1 LIKIS
6 ERLGRVEY
14 AIRDIILHAR
24 EYQKTGKKILYLNIG
39 DPVAFD
45 FKTPLHIKN
54 ALIDALNNDYDY
66 YTDSEGWPDLRQ
78 SIVEKESNKKGL
90 NLTSS
95 DVLVTNGVSEG
106 LDMVM
111 GSIIEENDEIL
122 LPGPYYP
129 PYSSYAKFYG
139 ANISEFKILDDGKPD
154 VDDIRKKI
162 TNKSRAICII
172 NPSNPTG
179 EVFDLKSLQS
189 IIDIASENDLYII
202 CDEIYDEIVFDDPFY
217 GIGKVAKDAP
227 VILLNGFSKTYSMTG
242 LRCGYLCMNNGSRQ
256 LDSLRKNIFK
266 LARVRIAS
274 NFPVQIAANAALN
287 GPQNHINEMV
297 QKLQK
302 RRDFVFKRLNEFNGV
317 YCKKPKG
324 AFYLFP
330 EIDLQNRWKSDLEFV
345 IEMLNSTGVLTV
357 HGSGFGTSGSNHFRV
372 VYLPEE
378 SILEEAMDKINLFL
392 KKKNGE

>member
-24 EYQKTGKKILYLNIG
+24 EYQKTGRKIIYLNIG

-45 FKTPLHIKN
+45 FKTPAHIKN
-54 ALIDALNNDYDY
+54 ALIDALNHDNDY

-78 SIVEKESNKKGL
+78 SIVEKESGKKGL
-90 NLTSS
+90 DLTLE

-111 GSIIEENDEIL
+111 GSIVEEKDEIL

-139 ANISEFKILDDGKPD
+139 GNTVEFKILNDGTPD
-154 VDDIRKKI
+154 IDDIRKKI
-162 TNKSRAICII
+162 TGRSKAICLI

-179 EVFDLKSLQS
+179 EVFDFKSLKS
-189 IIDIASENDLYII
+189 IVDIASENNLYII
-202 CDEIYDEIVFDDPFY
+202 CDEIYDEIVFDNAFSC
-217 GIGKVAKDAP
+217 IGNVAKDAP
-227 VILLNGFSKTYSMTG
+227 VVLLNGFSKTYSMTG
-242 LRCGYLCMNNGSRQ
+242 LRCGYICMNNSSRQ
-256 LDSLRKNIFK
+256 LDSLRHNIFK

-287 GPQNHINEMV
+287 GPQDHIMKMR
-297 QKLQK
+297 QKLQS
-302 RRDFVFKRLNEFNGV
+302 RRDLVVKRLGEIDGV
-317 YCKKPKG
+317 HCKKPKG
-324 AFYLFP
+324 AFYVFP
-330 EIDLQNRWKSDLEFV
+330 QIDLQNRWKSDLEFV

-357 HGSGFGTSGSNHFRV
+357 HGSGFGINGSNHFRV
-372 VYLPEE
+372 VYLPHE
-378 SILEEAMDKINLFL
+378 SILEEAMDKINIFL
-392 KKKNGE
+392 KKKIVN

>member
-90 NLTSS
+90 DLTSS

-179 EVFDLKSLQS
+179 EVSDLKSLQS

-378 SILEEAMDKINLFL
+378 SILEEAMDKIDLFL
-392 KKKNGE
+392 KKKNVE

>member
-1 LIKIS
+1 MIKIS

-14 AIRDIILHAR
+14 AIRDIIVHAR
-24 EYQKTGKKILYLNIG
+24 EYQKTGKKIIYLNIG

-45 FKTPLHIKN
+45 FKTPMHIKN
-54 ALIDALNNDYDY
+54 ALIDALTHDNDY

-78 SIVEKESNKKGL
+78 SIVEKENGKKGL
-90 NLTSS
+90 DLTSA

-111 GSIIEENDEIL
+111 GSIVEENDEIL

-139 ANISEFKILDDGKPD
+139 ANIREFKILKDGTPD
-154 VDDIRKKI
+154 IDDIRKKI
-162 TNKSRAICII
+162 TNKSRAICLI

-189 IIDIASENDLYII
+189 IIDIATENDLYII
-202 CDEIYDEIVFDDPFY
+202 CDEIYDEIVFDEAFY

-242 LRCGYLCMNNGSRQ
+242 LRCGYICMNNSSRQ
-256 LDSLRKNIFK
+256 LDSLRQNIFK

-287 GPQNHINEMV
+287 GPQDHIYEMV

-302 RRDFVFKRLNEFNGV
+302 RRDLVFKRLNEFNGV

-330 EIDLQNRWKSDLEFV
+330 EIDLQNKWKSDLEFV
-345 IEMLNSTGVLTV
+345 IDMLNSTGVLTV

-372 VYLPEE
+372 VYLPQENV
-378 SILEEAMDKINLFL
+378 LEEAMDKIDLFIKT
-392 KKKNGE
+392 KKAN

>member
-24 EYQKTGKKILYLNIG
+24 EYQKTGRKIIYLNIG

-45 FKTPLHIKN
+45 FKTPAHIKN
-54 ALIDALNNDYDY
+54 ALIDALNHDNDY

-78 SIVEKESNKKGL
+78 SIVEKESGKKGL
-90 NLTSS
+90 DLTFE

-111 GSIIEENDEIL
+111 GSIVEEKDEIL

-139 ANISEFKILDDGKPD
+139 GNTVEFKILNDGTPD
-154 VDDIRKKI
+154 IDDIRKKI
-162 TNKSRAICII
+162 TGRSKAICLI

-179 EVFDLKSLQS
+179 EVFDFKSLKS
-189 IIDIASENDLYII
+189 IVDIASENNLYII
-202 CDEIYDEIVFDDPFY
+202 CDEIYDEIVFDNAFSC
-217 GIGKVAKDAP
+217 IGNVAKDAP
-227 VILLNGFSKTYSMTG
+227 VVLLNGFSKTYSMTG
-242 LRCGYLCMNNGSRQ
+242 LRCGYICMNNSSRQ
-256 LDSLRKNIFK
+256 LDSLRHNIFK

-287 GPQNHINEMV
+287 GPQDHIMKMR
-297 QKLQK
+297 QKLQS
-302 RRDFVFKRLNEFNGV
+302 RRDLVVKRLGEIDGV
-317 YCKKPKG
+317 HCKKPKG
-324 AFYLFP
+324 AFYVFP
-330 EIDLQNRWKSDLEFV
+330 QIDLQNRWKSDLEFV

-357 HGSGFGTSGSNHFRV
+357 HGSGFGINGSNHFRV
-372 VYLPEE
+372 VYLPHE
-378 SILEEAMDKINLFL
+378 SILEEAMDKIDIFL
-392 KKKNGE
+392 KKKIVN

>member
-24 EYQKTGKKILYLNIG
+24 EYEKTGKKIIYLNIG

-54 ALIDALNNDYDY
+54 ALIDALIHDNDY
-66 YTDSEGWPDLRQ
+66 YTDSEGWSELRQ
-78 SIVEKESNKKGL
+78 SIVEKESGKKGL
-90 NLTSS
+90 DLTPS

-139 ANISEFKILDDGKPD
+139 ANVNEFKIFNDGTPD
-154 VDDIRKKI
+154 IDDIQKKI
-162 TNKSRAICII
+162 TSRSRAICLI

-179 EVFDLKSLQS
+179 EAFDSKSLQS
-189 IIDIASENDLYII
+189 VVDIASENNLYLI
-202 CDEIYDEIVFDDPFY
+202 CDEIYDEIVFDDTFY
-217 GIGKVAKDAP
+217 GIGKVANDAP

-242 LRCGYLCMNNGSRQ
+242 LRCGYLCMNNRSRQ
-256 LDSLRKNIFK
+256 LDSLRQNIFK

-287 GPQNHINEMV
+287 GPQDHISEMV

-302 RRDFVFKRLNEFNGV
+302 RRDLVVKRLNDLDGV

-324 AFYLFP
+324 AFYVFP
-330 EIDLQNRWKSDLEFV
+330 EIDLQNKWKSDQQFV
-345 IEMLNSTGVLTV
+345 IDMLNSTGVLTV
-357 HGSGFGTSGSNHFRV
+357 HGSGFGISGSNHFRI
-372 VYLPEE
+372 VYLPHEYL
-378 SILEEAMDKINLFL
+378 LEEAMDKIDLFL
-392 KKKNGE
+392 KNKIAT